1 MILVGRAICDFRHAG
16 RGVLTDP
23 IFHGLA
29 ISMVFGVVSST
40 ALTLLVIPVVYI
52 WLRDDDVALK
62 PTGEAHG

>member
-1 MILVGRAICDFRHAG
+1 
-16 RGVLTDP
+16 
-23 IFHGLA
+23 
-29 ISMVFGVVSST
+29 MVFGVASST